1 MRTALS
7 LRHIQAIV
15 IGTSAGAIA
24 SLSRLLPSLAQDFPL
39 AIMVAVHVP
48 ADQPHSISH
57 LLQAKCRIMVK
68 EAEDKEPI
76 LPGTVYFAPPDY
88 HLLVE
93 ADHRL
98 SLSNEEPV
106 NFSRPSIDVL
116 FESAAD
122 VYRENLLALVLTG
135 ANHDGAEGARRIGM
149 AGGLV
154 WVQTPDSA
162 TARMM
167 PDSAL
172 AACPTAEAFSL
183 ADLTD
188 LLVSR
193 GRMQSCQ
200 P

>member
-1 MRTALS
+1 MRTGVS
-7 LRHIQAIV
+7 IHHIEAIV

-39 AIMVAVHVP
+39 AILVAVHVP

-57 LLQAKCRIMVK
+57 LLQAKCRITVK

-135 ANHDGAEGARRIGM
+135 ANHDGAQGARTVCR
-149 AGGLV
+149 AGGMV
-154 WVQTPDSA
+154 WVQNPDSA

-167 PDSAL
+167 PESAL
-172 AACPTAEAFSL
+172 AACPTAESFSL

-193 GRMQSCQ
+193 GQTQPCQ

>member
-1 MRTALS
+1 MRAGIS
-7 LRHIQAIV
+7 IRHIEAIV

-24 SLSRLLPSLAQDFPL
+24 SLSRLLPSLPQDFPL
-39 AIMVAVHVP
+39 AILVAVHVP

-57 LLQAKCRIMVK
+57 LLQTKCRITVK

-122 VYRENLLALVLTG
+122 IYRENLLALVLTG
-135 ANHDGAEGARRIGM
+135 ANHDGAQGARTVGR
-149 AGGLV
+149 AGGMV
-154 WVQTPDSA
+154 WVQNPDSA

-167 PDSAL
+167 PESAL

-193 GRMQSCQ
+193 GQTQ
-200 P
+200 PWQP

>member
-1 MRTALS
+1 MIPMRAGIS
-7 LRHIQAIV
+7 IHHIEAVV

-24 SLSRLLPSLAQDFPL
+24 SLSHLLPPLAQDFPL
-39 AIMVAVHVP
+39 AILVAVHVP
-48 ADQPHSISH
+48 ADQPHSISN
-57 LLQAKCRIMVK
+57 LLQAKCRITVK

-88 HLLVE
+88 HVLVE
-93 ADHRL
+93 DDRRL
-98 SLSNEEPV
+98 SLSNEEAV

-122 VYRENLLALVLTG
+122 VYRENLLAVILTG
-135 ANHDGAEGARRIGM
+135 ANHDGAQGARAVGM
-149 AGGLV
+149 AGGTV
-154 WVQTPDSA
+154 VVQDPDSA
-162 TARMM
+162 TARTM
-167 PDSAL
+167 PEAAL
-172 AACPTAEAFSL
+172 AACPTAKTLSL

-193 GRMQSCQ
+193 GRRQ

>member
-1 MRTALS
+1 MRAGIS
-7 LRHIQAIV
+7 IHHIEAVV

-24 SLSRLLPSLAQDFPL
+24 SLSHLLPPLAQDFPL
-39 AIMVAVHVP
+39 AILVAVHVP
-48 ADQPHSISH
+48 ADQPHSISN
-57 LLQAKCRIMVK
+57 LLQAKCRITVK

-88 HLLVE
+88 HVLVE
-93 ADHRL
+93 DDRRL
-98 SLSNEEPV
+98 SLSNEEAV

-122 VYRENLLALVLTG
+122 VYRENLLAVILTG
-135 ANHDGAEGARRIGM
+135 ANHDGAQGARAVGM
-149 AGGLV
+149 AGGTV
-154 WVQTPDSA
+154 VVQDPDSA
-162 TARMM
+162 TARTM
-167 PDSAL
+167 PEAAL
-172 AACPTAEAFSL
+172 AACPTAKTLSL

-193 GRMQSCQ
+193 GRRQ